1 MLRALNYFLLLVIN
15 HTYHYNIRCIKIN
28 EYSPYRMKKK
38 KKKRQIKEDTEE
50 DIYSRELSQML
61 EDRSKRPKKKKEE
74 RSSNRRTPTVE
85 NVDEENRSR
94 KRHLV
99 RDAVIDVTE
108 I

>member
-1 MLRALNYFLLLVIN
+1 
-15 HTYHYNIRCIKIN
+15 
-28 EYSPYRMKKK
+28 
-38 KKKRQIKEDTEE
+38 
-50 DIYSRELSQML
+50 ML

-99 RDAVIDVTE
+99 RGAVIDVTE